1 VSTIKQHLGLLQQ
14 LKRHGQD
21 AQFKEQ
27 AHIFV
32 EAHLGELIA
41 LAGGVE
47 LEDFAK
53 RYLEGLKVSRD
64 DPSCM
69 GAFLRAKP

>member
-1 VSTIKQHLGLLQQ
+1 MSTIKQHLGLLQQ
-14 LKRHGQD
+14 LKRYGQD

-27 AHIFV
+27 ANIFV
-32 EAHLGELIA
+32 DAHLGELIA

-53 RYLEGLKVSRD
+53 KHLESLKVSRD

-69 GAFLRAKP
+69 GAFQRAKP